1 MAALTKNAISQR
13 GEIERNRRKFGIKI
27 FTSIAEFCIAE
38 FCIAEFCIA
47 EFFIAEFFIAEFC
60 LRIQS

>member
-13 GEIERNRRKFGIKI
+13 GEIERNGRKFGIKI
-27 FTSIAEFCIAE
+27 FNSISVFCIAE
-38 FCIAEFCIA
+38 LCIVEFC
-47 EFFIAEFFIAEFC
+47 IAEFFIAEFC